1 MGRRARSATAAC
13 VLAAGLLV
21 TGAGSAV
28 AFADTPAAAG
38 DTASTGG
45 THSTAGDSAGES
57 VDASGRAVDEKG
69 RAKSRRAGAAPTG
82 AQSGTVGDDDPVKLP
97 QAGDDQASDDPGDAA
112 PAGDREDEKPWPSC
126 CEGGKDE
133 CEPGWPWEWP
143 VVPDPNSAPVS
154 DGEYGENRPETLP
167 PTRPMPPI
175 GGPASSGVLDTLPG
189 IGAGQATQAP
199 IAVPIIVTSPVGLG
213 PITAAPRVGGGPSG
227 GTGPGMPAA
236 PRQAPK
242 SPPASVASQPS
253 PRELLPAT
261 AGSGTATPASFS
273 RIGYA
278 EHLRSA
284 GLPQLAALALPG
296 LAGIIVLTGAGGLLG
311 YRQARA
317 GQGVHPTGIVR
328 FMNEK

>member
-1 MGRRARSATAAC
+1 M
-13 VLAAGLLV
+13 LAAGLFV

-28 AFADTPAAAG
+28 AFADTP
-38 DTASTGG
+38 DTAS
-45 THSTAGDSAGES
+45 AGSDDSAGARAD
-57 VDASGRAVDEKG
+57 DASDPGRGADDEG
-69 RAKSRRAGAAPTG
+69 RVKSRRAGAKPTG
-82 AQSGTVGDDDPVKLP
+82 ALSGTSGDDDPVKP
-97 QAGDDQASDDPGDAA
+97 PHVGDDSAPGDPVPGDAS
-112 PAGDREDEKPWPSC
+112 PAGEEKPWPPC

-133 CEPGWPWEWP
+133 CGPWTWPWQWP
-143 VVPDPNSAPVS
+143 VDPDPDAPPVY
-154 DGEYGENRPETLP
+154 DGEYGEGRPETLP
-167 PTRPMPPI
+167 PTGPMPPI
-175 GGPASSGVLDTLPG
+175 GGSASPGVLDTLPG

-199 IAVPIIVTSPVGLG
+199 IAVPIIVASPVGLG
-213 PITAAPRVGGGPSG
+213 PFAAPRVGGGPPSG
-227 GTGPGMPAA
+227 GTGPGTPAA
-236 PRQAPK
+236 PRQAPE
-242 SPPASVASQPS
+242 PPASVASQPS
-253 PRELLPAT
+253 PRQLLPAT

-273 RIGYA
+273 RVGYA